1 MISVTD
7 ASCSFSQYLDQ
18 HAGSSV
24 VMATIQEVRQAEKKV
39 GEALEALKNSD
50 VRCPDELALELQRS
64 TDEYARA
71 VRELK

>member
-1 MISVTD
+1 
-7 ASCSFSQYLDQ
+7 
-18 HAGSSV
+18 
-24 VMATIQEVRQAEKKV
+24 MATIQEVRQAEKKV